1 MHSYYM
7 IHHLCNLF
15 IMADYNNDF
24 ILFYL
29 SQQCIQFFATL
40 PFMVVATKAGDTRT
54 MTEPKKERMK
64 KLSFFHAPCFIF
76 CLYAR
81 IGFSPSAN

>member
-7 IHHLCNLF
+7 IHHLCNLV
-15 IMADYNNDF
+15 IMADYNKDD
-24 ILFYL
+24 IAL
-29 SQQCIQFFATL
+29 
-40 PFMVVATKAGDTRT
+40 MVAATKAGDTRT

-64 KLSFFHAPCFIF
+64 KLSFFHTPCFIF

-81 IGFSPSAN
+81 IGFNPSAN